1 MRRLS
6 TLRIDYFDIDISF
19 SFQHTHDYF
28 VISSCQVSC
37 KLMRGDDLQSGEST
51 TIKSAAL
58 ETLKVPKVR
67 REEAVVLSVRY
78 FVFIHTF

>member
-1 MRRLS
+1 
-6 TLRIDYFDIDISF
+6 
-19 SFQHTHDYF
+19 
-28 VISSCQVSC
+28 
-37 KLMRGDDLQSGEST
+37 MRGDDLQSGEST
-51 TIKSAAL
+51 TIKSASL